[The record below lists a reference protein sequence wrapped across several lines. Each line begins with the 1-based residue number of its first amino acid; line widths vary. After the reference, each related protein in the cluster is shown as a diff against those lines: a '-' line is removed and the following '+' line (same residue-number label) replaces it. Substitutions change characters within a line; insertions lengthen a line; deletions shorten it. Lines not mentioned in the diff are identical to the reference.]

1 MDMKDPKLTP
11 TRPRLSDLLADE
23 DGVTAIEYGLVAA
36 LISVFIVVAIGALG
50 DAVVGLFDLANQALP
65 N

>member
-1 MDMKDPKLTP
+1 MKDPKLTP
-11 TRPRLSDLLADE
+11 TRPHISDLLAND

-36 LISVFIVVAIGALG
+36 LISVFILVAIGALG
-50 DAVVGLFDLANQALP
+50 DAVVGLFDLANRAVP

>member
-1 MDMKDPKLTP
+1 MKDPKQMLG
-11 TRPRLSDLLADE
+11 RPCFSDLLADE

-36 LISVFIVVAIGALG
+36 LVSVFILVAIGAVG
-50 DAVVGLFDLANQALP
+50 DSVVGLFDLANRALP